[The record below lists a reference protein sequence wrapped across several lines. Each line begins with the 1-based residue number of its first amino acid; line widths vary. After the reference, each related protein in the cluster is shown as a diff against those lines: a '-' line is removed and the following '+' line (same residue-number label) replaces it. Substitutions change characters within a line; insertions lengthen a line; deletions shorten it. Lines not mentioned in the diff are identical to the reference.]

1 MTTGYIIGIIG
12 IAVCVLA
19 CGIGSAFGLYKT
31 GSAAAGVLGEDP

>member
-31 GSAAAGVLGEDP
+31 GKLAVTQSSVK